1 MIKKVFLIIIFMF
14 FYEKSAIANYKILA
28 SVNGTIITE
37 LDLENE
43 KKIIKILNMGKDISI
58 SKNIALNNLIEE
70 KIKKK
75 EIEKEGMEITDEEL
89 DKYLFIL
96 IKNLNLDKNSLS
108 KKNIQLIK
116 DKIKIN
122 NLWSQLIYKKYFW
135 KISINTDEIEKK
147 NFRSEVN

>member
-1 MIKKVFLIIIFMF
+1 MF

-75 EIEKEGMEITDEEL
+75 K
-89 DKYLFIL
+89 
-96 IKNLNLDKNSLS
+96 
-108 KKNIQLIK
+108 
-116 DKIKIN
+116 
-122 NLWSQLIYKKYFW
+122 
-135 KISINTDEIEKK
+135 
-147 NFRSEVN
+147 